1 MKNIWLKIG
10 LGAGGIFAVGM
21 VLVSL
26 VKVGRSKIEDLVN
39 SDSDIRIPL
48 MGIVPFQIA
57 DQRLGDLRRLTLMRD
72 APKHL
77 TGVRVEVRLAD
88 SATIEGLKDCAF
100 LTVNDPEQLNEHT
113 RFACVAD
120 SAGLSSFGT
129 VEIEHRQG
137 NEPTTLV
144 RTLLLT
150 PAQLEGLQAE
160 MGPRV
165 GPDSAQM
172 AALAEMGDSLRAM
185 GDSIRAATRVQVE
198 IARQQAREARRR
210 GGERTRVQVIETAPA
225 APPAPATPRTE
236 SVPAPKP

>member
-21 VLVSL
+21 ILVSV
-26 VKVGRSKIEDLVN
+26 VKFGRNKIEDLVH
-39 SDSDIRIPL
+39 SDADIRIPL
-48 MGIVPFQIA
+48 MGIVPFQLA

-88 SATIEGLKDCAF
+88 SATIDALKDCAF
-100 LTVNDPEQLNEHT
+100 LTVNDPEKLNENT

-137 NEPTTLV
+137 DAPTTLV

-172 AALAEMGDSLRAM
+172 AALALMGDSLRAM
-185 GDSIRAATRVQVE
+185 GDSIRAATLIQVR
-198 IARQQAREARRR
+198 IAEQQAEAAGRHR
-210 GGERTRVQVIETAPA
+210 GTRVRVEQLPAAPQAPA
-225 APPAPATPRTE
+225 APGAQSA
-236 SVPAPKP
+236 PAPKP

>member
-21 VLVSL
+21 ILVSV
-26 VKVGRSKIEDLVN
+26 VKFGRDKIEDLVH
-39 SDSDIRIPL
+39 SDADIRIPL
-48 MGIVPFQIA
+48 MGIVPFRLA

-88 SATIEGLKDCAF
+88 SATIDALKDCAF
-100 LTVNDPEQLNEHT
+100 LTVNDPEHLNENT
-113 RFACVAD
+113 RFTCVAD
-120 SAGLSSFGT
+120 SAGLASFGT

-137 NEPTTLV
+137 DAPTILV
-144 RTLLLT
+144 RTLLLP
-150 PAQLEGLQAE
+150 PAQLEALQAE

-172 AALAEMGDSLRAM
+172 AALELMGDSLRAM
-185 GDSIRAATRVQVE
+185 GDSIRAATLIQVR
-198 IARQQAREARRR
+198 IAEQQAEAAGRRR
-210 GGERTRVQVIETAPA
+210 GTRVRVEQLPA
-225 APPAPATPRTE
+225 APQAPTAPGAQST
-236 SVPAPKP
+236 PAPKP

>member
-26 VKVGRSKIEDLVN
+26 VKFGRNKIEDLVH
-39 SDSDIRIPL
+39 SDADIRIPL
-48 MGIVPFQIA
+48 MGIVPFQLG
-57 DQRLGDLRRLTLMRD
+57 DQRLGDLRRLTLLRD

-77 TGVRVEVRLAD
+77 TGVRVDVRLAD

-120 SAGLSSFGT
+120 SAGLNSFGT

-172 AALAEMGDSLRAM
+172 AALVMMGDSLRAM
-185 GDSIRAATRVQVE
+185 GDSIRAATMVQVE
-198 IARQQAREARRR
+198 IARQQAEAGRRQR
-210 GGERTRVQVIETAPA
+210 GSRTRVQVIE
-225 APPAPATPRTE
+225 
-236 SVPAPKP
+236 SVPAVPQAPSAPTSRPTP

>member
-1 MKNIWLKIG
+1 MKNIWVKIG

-21 VLVSL
+21 ILVSL
-26 VKVGRSKIEDLVN
+26 FKFGRNKIEDLVH
-39 SDSDIRIPL
+39 SDADIRIPL
-48 MGIVPFQIA
+48 MGIVPFQLA

-88 SATIEGLKDCAF
+88 SATIDGLKDCAF

-113 RFACVAD
+113 RFSCVAD
-120 SAGLSSFGT
+120 STGLTSFGT

-137 NEPTTLV
+137 DEPTTLV
-144 RTLLLT
+144 RPLLLT
-150 PAQLEGLQAE
+150 QVQLGGLQAE

-172 AALAEMGDSLRAM
+172 AALEAMGDSLRAM
-185 GDSIRAATRVQVE
+185 GDSIRAATTVQIE
-198 IARQQAREARRR
+198 IARQQAEAGRR
-210 GGERTRVQVIETAPA
+210 Q
-225 APPAPATPRTE
+225 
-236 SVPAPKP
+236 

>member
-21 VLVSL
+21 ILVSL
-26 VKVGRSKIEDLVN
+26 VKFGRNKIEDLVH
-39 SDSDIRIPL
+39 SDADIRIPL
-48 MGIVPFQIA
+48 MGIVPFQLA

-88 SATIEGLKDCAF
+88 SATIDGLKDCAF

-113 RFACVAD
+113 RFTCVAD
-120 SAGLSSFGT
+120 SAGLNSFGT

-137 NEPTTLV
+137 DEPTTLV

-172 AALAEMGDSLRAM
+172 AALVLMGDSLRAM
-185 GDSIRAATRVQVE
+185 GDSIRAATLVQVE
-198 IARQQAREARRR
+198 IARQQAEAGRRQLR
-210 GGERTRVQVIETAPA
+210 GRGRVTVTETAPA
-225 APPAPATPRTE
+225 VPPAPATPGAQGT
-236 SVPAPKP
+236 PAPKP

>member
-26 VKVGRSKIEDLVN
+26 VKFGRGKIEDLVH
-39 SDSDIRIPL
+39 SDADIRIPL
-48 MGIVPFQIA
+48 MGIVPFQLG
-57 DQRLGDLRRLTLMRD
+57 DQRLGELRRLTLLRD

-88 SATIEGLKDCAF
+88 SATIEGLKDCGF
-100 LTVNDPEQLNEHT
+100 LTVNDPEQLNERT

-120 SAGLSSFGT
+120 SAGLSPFGT
-129 VEIEHRQG
+129 VEIQHRQG
-137 NEPTTLV
+137 EVPTTLV

-185 GDSIRAATRVQVE
+185 GDSIRAATRIQVE
-198 IARQQAREARRR
+198 IARQQAQAARRQ
-210 GGERTRVQVIETAPA
+210 GGGRTRVQVIETAPPV
-225 APPAPATPRTE
+225 PPAPATPRAE